1 MRWNAHPPNERGA
14 PRDMVGAAVGRSGFA
29 TKLIT
34 MYCHETRNPSTT
46 FAVLR
51 GSPDFTEVS
60 SCCFLQ
66 VKHCEGVHS

>member
-34 MYCHETRNPSTT
+34 MYCHETRIRQLLLPCY
-46 FAVLR
+46 AVPQI
-51 GSPDFTEVS
+51 SP
-60 SCCFLQ
+60 
-66 VKHCEGVHS
+66 K